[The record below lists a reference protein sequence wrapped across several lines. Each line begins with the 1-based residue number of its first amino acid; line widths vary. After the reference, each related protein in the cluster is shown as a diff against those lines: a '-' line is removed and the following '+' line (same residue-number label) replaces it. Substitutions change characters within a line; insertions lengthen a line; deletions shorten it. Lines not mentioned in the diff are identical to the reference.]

1 MSVGA
6 SHAEAEDLLSALSND
21 LQFTLARL
29 REEIEAKDQ
38 EIEYLRNACRDYRG
52 RWMNEARENKL
63 LRNHIPSDE
72 VIESFSQARPY
83 ENSPT
88 RDLSRVSLLPGIQSN
103 GLLEVTS
110 GNGFGRV

>member
-38 EIEYLRNACRDYRG
+38 EIKYLRNTCRDYHG
-52 RWMNEARENKL
+52 RWMNEAHENEL
-63 LRNHIPSDE
+63 LRNHILSDE
-72 VIESFSQARPY
+72 VMESFSQAQPY